1 MPHVQLPAP
10 LITRR
15 RVPGCCRA
23 LLLLGIVLQA
33 IPATAQT
40 LRIGVANPVSS
51 ADPHISNT
59 TSNSALTGHVF
70 EALVARDAQLRLR
83 PGLAESWHAISDRVW
98 EFRLRPGVSWHD
110 GRPLLADD
118 VAFTI
123 ERVPNVPGSNGGFSG
138 AVKPITRV
146 EVVDDRTL
154 RFHTAQPHPLLPND
168 LASVQIISRHAGTG
182 AAPEDYNSGKAAIG
196 TGPYRFVI
204 YRPGQGAA
212 FSRNDAYW
220 GGRPEWGDVDY
231 RFLPNNGARSAA
243 ILSGDVDVIDQV
255 PGNDLARLK
264 SDARLRVSEI
274 PGVRLIYLQADFSRE
289 GQPPGVSGPA
299 GEPLERNPFLDLRV
313 RRALDLAIDRTALTE
328 RVMENTAIPTAQ
340 WLPEGTYS
348 YNPDVQPRR
357 ADPASARRLLAEAG
371 FPQGFRVTLSTPNDR
386 YPGDAKT
393 AQAVAQF
400 WTRVGV
406 RTEVEALPWATYLAR
421 GPKQEFGFRLG
432 GWGSSTGEASYLLR
446 NVLGTYDRQKGWGS
460 PNFSRYSN
468 PELDALT
475 GHAIA
480 IMDDDAREA
489 ALRQA
494 VRVGADDLGI
504 LPLFLLKN
512 AWAMRQGFSYEARA
526 DEQTLAISVHAAQ
539 R

>member
-1 MPHVQLPAP
+1 MPQ
-10 LITRR
+10 
-15 RVPGCCRA
+15 CCRA
-23 LLLLGIVLQA
+23 LLLAGIALQTM
-33 IPATAQT
+33 PAMGQA
-40 LRIGVANPVSS
+40 LRIGAASPVSS

-59 TSNSALTGHVF
+59 TSNFAMTGHVF
-70 EALVARDAQLRLR
+70 EPLVARDAQLRLR
-83 PGLAESWHAISDRVW
+83 PGLAESWRAISDTVW
-98 EFRLRPGVSWHD
+98 EFRLRPGVLWHD
-110 GRPLLADD
+110 GRPLVAEDI
-118 VAFTI
+118 AFTI
-123 ERVPNVPGSNGGFSG
+123 GRVPNVPGSSGGFSG
-138 AVKPITRV
+138 AVKPIMRV
-146 EVVDDRTL
+146 EVVDERTL
-154 RFHTAQPHPLLPND
+154 RLHTAQPHPLLPND

-196 TGPYRFVI
+196 TGPYRFVR
-204 YRPGQGAA
+204 YQPGQGAA
-212 FSRNDAYW
+212 FARNDSYW
-220 GGRPEWGDVDY
+220 GGRPHWAEVDY

-264 SDARLRVSEI
+264 RDPHLRVSEI
-274 PGVRLIYLQADFSRE
+274 PGMRLIYLQADFSRE
-289 GQPPGVSGPA
+289 GQPPGVSGPE

-313 RRALDLAIDRTALTE
+313 RRALDLAIDRAALAE
-328 RVMENTAIPTAQ
+328 RVMENTAIPTGQ

-348 YNPDVQPRR
+348 HNPDVRPTR
-357 ADPASARRLLAEAG
+357 ADPAAARRLLAEAG

-386 YPGDAKT
+386 YPGDART

-400 WTRVGV
+400 WTRIGV

-475 GHAIA
+475 SRAIA
-480 IMDDDAREA
+480 IMNDDAREA

-494 VRVGADDLGI
+494 VQIGASDLGI

-512 AWAMRQGFSYEARA
+512 AWATRQDLVYEARA
-526 DEQTLAISVHAAQ
+526 DEQTLAASVRPA
-539 R
+539 RR

>member
-1 MPHVQLPAP
+1 MFHALPPASLAARSWLP
-10 LITRR
+10 R
-15 RVPGCCRA
+15 CCRA
-23 LLLLGIVLQA
+23 LLLAGIAMQA
-33 IPATAQT
+33 WPAVAQT

-59 TSNSALTGHVF
+59 TSNFALTGHVF
-70 EALVARDAQLRLR
+70 EPLVARDAQLRLR
-83 PGLAESWHAISDRVW
+83 PGLAESWRAVDDTVW
-98 EFRLRPGVSWHD
+98 EFRLRSGVLWHD
-110 GRPLLADD
+110 GRPLRADD

-123 ERVPNVPGSNGGFSG
+123 GRVPNVPGSNGGFSG
-138 AVKPITRV
+138 AVKPLTRV

-168 LASVQIISRHAGTG
+168 LANVQIISRHAGTG
-182 AAPEDYNSGKAAIG
+182 AAPEDYNSGKASIG
-196 TGPYRFVI
+196 TGPYRFTS
-204 YRPGQGAA
+204 YRPGQGATFA
-212 FSRNDAYW
+212 RNEAYW
-220 GGRPEWGDVDY
+220 GGRPEWAEVDY

-243 ILSGDVDVIDQV
+243 ILSGDMDVIDQV

-264 SDARLRVSEI
+264 RDPRLHVSEI

-289 GQPPGVSGPA
+289 GSPPDVAGPE
-299 GEPLERNPFLDLRV
+299 GEALERNPFLDLRV
-313 RRALDLAIDRTALTE
+313 RRALDLAIDRAALAE
-328 RVMENTAIPTAQ
+328 RVMENTAIPTGQ

-348 YNPDVQPRR
+348 YNPDVQPTR
-357 ADPASARRLLAEAG
+357 ADPAAARRLLAEAG
-371 FPQGFRVTLSTPNDR
+371 FPQGFRLTLSTPNDR

-406 RTEVEALPWATYLAR
+406 KTEVEAMPWATYLAR

-446 NVLGTYDRQKGWGS
+446 NVLGTYDREKGWGS

-468 PELDALT
+468 ADLDALT
-475 GHAIA
+475 ARAIA
-480 IMDDDAREA
+480 IMDDGAREA

-494 VRVGADDLGI
+494 VRAGASDLGI

-512 AWAMRQGFSYEARA
+512 AWATRQDLFYEARA
-526 DEQTLAISVHAAQ
+526 DEQTLATSVHPSK